1 MEFPRS
7 GGPAHLT
14 GATLLLEMAVA
25 LRQQKSLAL
34 ILARGFA
41 SNLSI
46 PISLHDPTGRV
57 VFYNES
63 AEAMFGVKFA
73 ETGELSA
80 AEWTAH
86 VSPEE
91 ADGTPIPL
99 EELPVGV
106 ALTGTPAH
114 RTVHFTRP
122 EDVRYAAEV
131 TAFPFMG
138 REEELL
144 GAVRIFWDEAV
155 VFPRAP
161 VSGIRAEEAARDEV
175 PPPRRRPKGPVLIL
189 AREFAANLAAPIY
202 ITDAD
207 GTLVYFNEAADTIGG
222 RSFAETGEMSMRQ
235 WAELLRPRSLDGSPL
250 RREEMPGGIAFI
262 ERRPAH
268 ARLRITGLDGVER
281 EIATTAF
288 PLFGPDG
295 EFHGIIVIFWKQE

>member
-1 MEFPRS
+1 MS
-7 GGPAHLT
+7 V
-14 GATLLLEMAVA
+14 AVEV
-25 LRQQKSLAL
+25 RQQKSLTL
-34 ILARGFA
+34 ILARGWA
-41 SNLSI
+41 SNLSM
-46 PISLHDPTGRV
+46 PISVHDPRGRV

-63 AEAMFGVKFA
+63 AEALFGVKFA

-80 AEWTAH
+80 AEWTAR

-106 ALTGTPAH
+106 ALTQRTPAH
-114 RTVHFTRP
+114 RTVHFARP
-122 EDVRYAAEV
+122 DNVRYAAEV
-131 TAFPFMG
+131 TAFPLMG

-155 VFPRAP
+155 ASRRAP
-161 VSGIRAEEAARDEV
+161 ASVLRAEEAARDEI
-175 PPPRRRPKGPVLIL
+175 PPRRRRPKGLVLIL

-202 ITDAD
+202 ITDAH

-235 WAELLRPRSLDGSPL
+235 WAELLRPRSVDGRPL
-250 RREEMPGGIAFI
+250 QRDEMPAGIAFN

-268 ARLRITGLDGVER
+268 ARLRIAGLDGVER
-281 EIATTAF
+281 
-288 PLFGPDG
+288 
-295 EFHGIIVIFWKQE
+295 